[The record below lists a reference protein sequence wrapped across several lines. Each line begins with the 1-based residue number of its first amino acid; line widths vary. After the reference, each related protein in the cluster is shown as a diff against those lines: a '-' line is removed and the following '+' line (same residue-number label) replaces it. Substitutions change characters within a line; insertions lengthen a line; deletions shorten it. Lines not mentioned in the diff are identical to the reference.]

1 MLFRSRHAPAARISG
16 VIVQAMA
23 RDGLEMVVGLHRDA
37 VHGTIVMAGVGGI
50 HVEVLKDVAFRA
62 VPITPAEAAAM
73 LDELKSSRMLDG
85 VRGAP
90 PMNRVALADLISRVS
105 LFGAAA
111 GERLAEL
118 DLNPVRVNARE
129 AVAVD
134 WLMVCR

>member
-1 MLFRSRHAPAARISG
+1 
-16 VIVQAMA
+16 
-23 RDGLEMVVGLHRDA
+23 
-37 VHGTIVMAGVGGI
+37 
-50 HVEVLKDVAFRA
+50 
-62 VPITPAEAAAM
+62 M

-85 VRGAP
+85 VRSAP
-90 PMNRVALADLISRVS
+90 AVNRAALAELISRVS

-118 DLNPVRVNARE
+118 DLNPVRVNAQE